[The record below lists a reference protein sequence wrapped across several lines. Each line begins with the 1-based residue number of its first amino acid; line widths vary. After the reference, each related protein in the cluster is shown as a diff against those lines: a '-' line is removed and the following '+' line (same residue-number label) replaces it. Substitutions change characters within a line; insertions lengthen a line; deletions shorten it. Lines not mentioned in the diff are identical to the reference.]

1 MKYGFM
7 PGCSLASTSPENVQ
21 HIINYLQDLYPDLAI
36 IEACCGK
43 PMKMIGE
50 TEKFENHFA
59 NLAEMVRDAEIDDL
73 LLACQNCLK
82 VMTEEKKFKVDSLWV
97 KMAEWGLPEE
107 YHNKAKDSDVVFS
120 IQDSCSA
127 RDRTDVQRAVRQI
140 MKFLVYKVA
149 RNRLSLRN
157 TLCCGFGGMCGVSNA
172 QLSHEVARKRV
183 QTFKTDYVVS
193 YCSSCT
199 LAMSIGGAR
208 SWHLLDLIFGPVV
221 HLGDQPKPNDLGNT
235 LKAWQNRY
243 RTKKIIQKA

>member
-7 PGCSLASTSPENVQ
+7 PGCSLSSTSPENVKHVIQ
-21 HIINYLQDLYPDLAI
+21 YLRHFYPDLAV

-50 TEKFENHFA
+50 TKKYEHHF
-59 NLAEMVRDAEIDDL
+59 NSLAQTINDAGIDDL

-82 VMTEEKKFKVDSLWV
+82 VMTEEHKFKVDSLWV

-107 YHNKAKDSDVVFS
+107 CRNKAKDSEVVFS

-127 RDRTDVQRAVRQI
+127 RDRSDVQRAVRI
-140 MKFLVYKVA
+140 ILRELGYKVA

-172 QLSHEVARKRV
+172 NLSHEVARKRV
-183 QTFKTDYVVS
+183 QTFSTDYVVS

-199 LAMSIGGAR
+199 LAMAIGGAR

-221 HLGDQPKPNDLGNT
+221 NVGDVPKSNDLGNT
-235 LKAWQNRY
+235 LKAWRNRY
-243 RTKKIIQKA
+243 RTKRIINQN